1 LSTLHI
7 LITGAS
13 GFIGRRLADALRAA
27 GHTVIEATRRT
38 GHSPAMVEADFT
50 RDLEPTA
57 WLPKLAGIDAV
68 INTVGV
74 LREHGEQTFER
85 VHERAPQALFAA
97 CAAAGV
103 RRVIQISALGADR
116 GTSGYFRS
124 KRRADEYLA
133 QLPLDWTIV
142 QPSLVFGVAGASA
155 RLFTMLASLPIV
167 PLPGG
172 GSQQVQPIHIDD
184 LVAAITNLMQRHDF
198 ARRRVALVG
207 PEALSMREFLARLR
221 DVLGMPPARFLVIP
235 SAFMRFAASVAQLS
249 SRSLLDRESLTMLE
263 AGNTADP
270 ADTCELLARPPRP
283 VEQFVAADVRGFVER
298 HAQLEWL
305 LPLLRWSIAL
315 VWIWTGIVSL
325 GLYPRDASLTLLAR
339 TGITAMLA
347 DVALYGAA
355 ALDLALGAATLL
367 MRRRRRLWLAQFV
380 LILAYTIIIT
390 IKLPEFWLHPYGPI
404 LKNLPLLVCLALLY
418 RLEAR

>member
-1 LSTLHI
+1 MRI

-27 GHTVIEATRRT
+27 GHSVIAATRR
-38 GHSPAMVEADFT
+38 HADFT
-50 RDLEPTA
+50 RDVDAAVWQPR
-57 WLPKLAGIDAV
+57 LAGVDVV
-68 INTVGV
+68 INAVGI
-74 LREHGEQTFER
+74 LREHGRQTFER
-85 VHERAPQALFAA
+85 VHVSAPQALFAA

-103 RRVIQISALGADR
+103 RRVVQISALGADR

-142 QPSLVFGVAGASA
+142 QPSLVFGIGGTSA
-155 RLFTMLASLPIV
+155 RLFTMMASLPIIA
-167 PLPGG
+167 LPGQG
-172 GSQQVQPIHIDD
+172 RQLVQPIHIDD
-184 LVAAITNLMQRHDF
+184 LVLAITELVRHDGF

-207 PEALSMREFLARLR
+207 PEALTLREFLARLR
-221 DVLGMPPARFLVIP
+221 HALGFRPARFLPIP
-235 SAFMRFAASVAQLS
+235 LALMHAIATVSQLS
-249 SRSLLDRESLTMLE
+249 PRSLLDRESLAMLE

-270 ADTCELLARPPRP
+270 TDTRELLARPPRA
-283 VEQFVAADVRGFVER
+283 VEQFVAGSER
-298 HAQLEWL
+298 KLAAEHAELQWL

-325 GLYPRDASLTLLAR
+325 GLYPRAASLALLAR
-339 TGITAMLA
+339 TGITGILA

-355 ALDLALGAATLL
+355 ALDLVLGAATLL
-367 MRRRRRLWLAQFV
+367 MRRRQRLWLAQFA

-390 IKLPEFWLHPYGPI
+390 LELPEFWLHPYGPI
-404 LKNLPLLVCLALLY
+404 LKNLPLLACIALLY